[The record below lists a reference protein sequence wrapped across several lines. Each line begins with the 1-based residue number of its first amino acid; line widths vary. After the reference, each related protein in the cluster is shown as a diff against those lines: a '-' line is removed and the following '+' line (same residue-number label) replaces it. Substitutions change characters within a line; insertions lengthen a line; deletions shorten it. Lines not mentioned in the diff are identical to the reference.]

1 MKIKKIDIALQG
13 GGAHGAYSWGVLDRL
28 LDEEGIEID
37 GVSGTSAGAMNA
49 VCTAYGMKLGGRTK
63 AKEILNEFWYKI
75 SEAGKT
81 SPLQPSLIDK
91 TLSPGNIDYSPG
103 YKVFS
108 LISEMFTPKQ
118 LNPLGYNPLEK
129 VLNEVIDFKLLQK
142 MNPPKL
148 FVCAT
153 NVMNCE
159 SKSFNKEEITSKT
172 VLASACL
179 PFMFDA
185 VEIDGE
191 YYWDGG
197 YTGNPLITPLIEN
210 TIETN
215 DILIIQINPKVIK
228 TLPSSV
234 EEIRDRVNE
243 ISFNSSLLQELKFIQ
258 YQQEIL
264 NKGFNDGGNIIPVYL
279 HNISAD
285 KDLEELNLSSKLN
298 STYSFLLY
306 LKELGRKSC
315 DTWLKSNYE
324 HIGKKSTLKL

>member
-1 MKIKKIDIALQG
+1 MNVKKIDIALQG

-28 LDEEGIEID
+28 LEDERIEIEGI
-37 GVSGTSAGAMNA
+37 SGTSAGAMNA
-49 VCTAYGMKLGGRTK
+49 VCAIYGLKIGGRQK
-63 AKEILNEFWYKI
+63 AKEVLNDFWFKI
-75 SEAGKT
+75 SESGKT
-81 SPLQPSLIDK
+81 SPLQPSYLDK
-91 TLSPGNIDYSPG
+91 ALSPGNIDYSPG
-103 YKVFS
+103 YRVFS

-129 VLNEVIDFKLLQK
+129 VLNEVIDFDLLQK

-153 NVMNCE
+153 NVINCE
-159 SKSFNKEEITSKT
+159 SKSFSKEEITTKT

-185 VEIDGE
+185 VEIDGNFF
-191 YYWDGG
+191 WDGG

-210 TIETN
+210 TSDTN
-215 DILIIQINPKVIK
+215 DILVVQINPKVIK
-228 TLPSSV
+228 SLPKNV

-243 ISFNSSLLQELKFIQ
+243 ISFNSSLLQELKFIL

-264 NKGFNDGGNIIPVYL
+264 SKGFNDGGNIFPVFL

-285 KDLEELNLSSKLN
+285 KDLEDLNLSSKLN
-298 STYSFLLY
+298 STFSFLIY
-306 LKELGRKSC
+306 LKDLGRKAC
-315 DTWLKSNYE
+315 DNWILNNFDN
-324 HIGKKSTLKL
+324 IGVKSTLKL